1 MNRRMFL
8 CLALVLSGCQVHEEI
23 HTNAIQHDRRKYVC
37 AILMDTSGSFQSLLF
52 GRDGRAYEFCMETA
66 KDFHD
71 EIGDDGTILL
81 AQLSGNDDPLL
92 WEGTPQQLMSSFSSA
107 ENLRDF
113 IRSKSDP
120 NASRL
125 FGGLADAMAYLR
137 RRADR
142 TRSSAWSSSPTSS
155 TTPQRRRR
163 TASGSSR
170 NCAASTNHRT
180 ASVCTTSPPR
190 RCRCAASCSR
200 KRDWMGQRRERS
212 STSQSTWYLGDE
224 YL

>member
-8 CLALVLSGCQVHEEI
+8 CLALVLSGCQVHEES
-23 HTNAIQHDRRKYVC
+23 HTNAIQHDRRKYVV
-37 AILMDTSGSFQSLLF
+37 AILMDTSGSFQSLMF
-52 GRDGRAYEFCMETA
+52 GQDGRAYEFCMETA
-66 KDFHD
+66 KDFRE
-71 EIGDDGTILL
+71 EIGDDGTVLL

-137 RRADR
+137 GVSGPD
-142 TRSSAWSSSPTSS
+142 TILCVVVLTDLIDNSPT
-155 TTPQRRRR
+155 QKED
-163 TASGSSR
+163 
-170 NCAASTNHRT
+170 
-180 ASVCTTSPPR
+180 
-190 RCRCAASCSR
+190 R
-200 KRDWMGQRRERS
+200 KRLVEELRRFNKP
-212 STSQSTWYLGDE
+212 QNCIGMYYLATKEMQVCRELFAEAGLDGAAE
-224 YL
+224 GKIVHKPKRLVFGR